1 MGKFIIGCILCLSII
16 FLINGLVLAAEFT
29 FTYLPIEDEEVASV
43 SLRGSFNSWGE
54 WPMEKQPDGT
64 WSITVDLE
72 PGEYQYKFYI
82 NGKWPQDMSI
92 ARAGGPVD
100 PNAVGYINDGFGG
113 QNAIC
118 RIKEEVTEGVVLVHN
133 PDDPA
138 YLCIA
143 DERLI
148 IRLKTSPR
156 KVAKVFLV
164 TDEGKWPMER
174 QLQWEYGEVFRLSL
188 KLPDSLKY
196 HFVGYTIEGTEFS
209 LPEDPS
215 QSFFFDGIDHFP
227 QLKWV
232 SQGIIYQIFPDRFYN
247 GDPNNDVLALNSDEF
262 HFNEQW
268 VQNKLWAKEGPSLAK
283 WNDPI
288 SSQHCCHQYFG
299 GDLAGIIEKLDYLK
313 ELGVTALYLNP
324 IFDSGSAHGYDTHD
338 YMKVSLKFGTEEDLQ
353 ELLNEAHKRGM
364 RVILDFVPNHTG
376 LGFWAFQDVVKN
388 GEDSPYWD
396 WYFIHK
402 WPFSPGDP
410 SAYEAWW
417 GVGSLPKLNTGNLEV
432 REYLFKVVRHWL
444 AFGAD
449 GWRVDVP
456 NELVEAQAFFRE
468 MREITKMEK
477 ADAYLIAE
485 IWQLDPSWVQ
495 GDQYDSLMNY
505 ALGRDILFN
514 FAKGSVD
521 GEGTLDSLSRYFG
534 TYGENVTVMGF
545 NLVSSHDTGRIL
557 TDLGGGNFG
566 DLSNPEAVEKLKLLS
581 TLIYTMPG
589 APVIFQGDERG
600 ILGEKEFYDAHRYPI
615 QWDTADEGLI
625 SHYKELAQLRQ
636 EMPVLTGSVI
646 RTYTGK
652 DHLLSFFRGESGK
665 GEVLV
670 VANNGTKPITFE
682 LPDGVWQLVNGK
694 EVVQGKGRIDIPPL
708 QVRIFEH
715 I

>member
-1 MGKFIIGCILCLSII
+1 MWKFIIGCMLCLTII
-16 FLINGLVLAAEFT
+16 FLINSLVLAAEFT
-29 FTYLPIEDEEVASV
+29 FTYVPLEDEEVVSV

-64 WSITVDLE
+64 WSIIVDLE

-92 ARAGGPVD
+92 ARDEGPVD

-143 DERLI
+143 DERLV
-148 IRLKTSPR
+148 IRLKTSPH
-156 KVAKVFLV
+156 KVAKVYLV
-164 TDEGKWPMER
+164 TDEGKRPMER

-188 KLPDSLKY
+188 EFPDSLKY
-196 HFVGYTIEGTEFS
+196 RFVGYTIEGTEFS

-215 QSFFFDGIDHFP
+215 QSFRFDGIDSFP

-232 SQGIIYQIFPDRFYN
+232 SQSIIYQIFPDRFYN
-247 GDPNNDVLALNSDEF
+247 GNPENDSLALKSDEF
-262 HFNEQW
+262 HYNE
-268 VQNKLWAKEGPSLAK
+268 LWTEGGPFLSA
-283 WNDPI
+283 WEDSI
-288 SSQHCCHQYFG
+288 SPQHCCHQYFG

-338 YMKVSLKFGTEEDLQ
+338 YMKVSPKFGNEEDLGQ
-353 ELLNEAHKRGM
+353 FLDEAHKRGM
-364 RVILDFVPNHTG
+364 RVILDLVPNHTG
-376 LGFWAFQDVVKN
+376 VGFWAFQDVVKN
-388 GEDSPYWD
+388 GKNSPYWD
-396 WYFIHK
+396 WYFIRK

-410 SAYEAWW
+410 DAYEGWW
-417 GVGSLPKLNTGNLEV
+417 GLGSLPKLNTDNPQV
-432 REYLFKVVRHWL
+432 KEYLFKVVRHWL
-444 AFGAD
+444 NFGAD

-456 NELVEAQAFFRE
+456 NELVKAKEFFSE
-468 MREITKMEK
+468 MRQLAKMESP
-477 ADAYLIAE
+477 DAYLVAE

-514 FAKGSVD
+514 FAKGSID
-521 GEGTLDSLSRYFG
+521 GESALANLSRYFA
-534 TYGENVTVMGF
+534 TYGENVTSMGF

-566 DLSNPEAVEKLKLLS
+566 DLPDPKAIERLKLLS
-581 TLIYTMPG
+581 TLLYTLPG
-589 APVIFQGDERG
+589 APLFFQVDERG
-600 ILGEKEFYDAHRYPI
+600 ILGEK
-615 QWDTADEGLI
+615 
-625 SHYKELAQLRQ
+625 
-636 EMPVLTGSVI
+636 
-646 RTYTGK
+646 
-652 DHLLSFFRGESGK
+652 
-665 GEVLV
+665 
-670 VANNGTKPITFE
+670 
-682 LPDGVWQLVNGK
+682 
-694 EVVQGKGRIDIPPL
+694 
-708 QVRIFEH
+708 
-715 I
+715 

>member
-1 MGKFIIGCILCLSII
+1 MWKFLTGCILCLSII

-29 FTYLPIEDEEVASV
+29 FTYVPLEDEEVASV

-54 WPMEKQPDGT
+54 WPMEEQPNGI

-82 NGKWPQDMSI
+82 NGKWPQDMST
-92 ARAGGPVD
+92 ARDGGPID

-118 RIKEEVTEGVVLVHN
+118 RIKEEVIGEMNLIHN

-143 DERLI
+143 DERLVVS
-148 IRLKTSPR
+148 LKISPH

-164 TDEGKWPMER
+164 TDEGRWPMER

-188 KLPDSLKY
+188 KFPDSLKY
-196 HFVGYTIEGTEFS
+196 RFIGYTIEGTEFS

-232 SQGIIYQIFPDRFYN
+232 SKGIIYQIFPERFYN
-247 GDPNNDVLALNSDEF
+247 GDPNNDVLALKSDEF
-262 HFNEQW
+262 HYNEQW
-268 VQNKLWAKEGPSLAK
+268 AQNKLWAGEGPSLVNWDA
-283 WNDPI
+283 PI

-313 ELGVTALYLNP
+313 DLGSTVLYLNP

-338 YMKVSLKFGTEEDLQ
+338 YLKVSPKFGTEEDLQ

-417 GVGSLPKLNTGNLEV
+417 GVGSLPKLNTGNPEV

-444 AFGAD
+444 NFGAD

-468 MREITKMEK
+468 MRQISKMEK
-477 ADAYLIAE
+477 PDAYLIAE

-505 ALGRDILFN
+505 ALGRDTLFN
-514 FAKGSVD
+514 FAKGSID
-521 GEGTLDSLSRYFG
+521 GESALANLSRYFAA
-534 TYGENVTVMGF
+534 YGENVTVMGF

-566 DLSNPEAVEKLKLLS
+566 DLPNPVAVERLKLLS
-581 TLIYTMPG
+581 TLLYSMPG

-600 ILGEKEFYDAHRYPI
+600 ILGEKEFYDSHRYPI
-615 QWDTADEGLI
+615 QWDAVDENLV
-625 SHYKELAQLRQ
+625 SHYKKLSQLRQ
-636 EMPVLTGSVI
+636 EISALTSSVI
-646 RTYTGK
+646 RIYYGT
-652 DHLLSFFRGESGK
+652 DNLLSFFK
-665 GEVLV
+665 GEQGSGEVIV
-670 VANNGTKPITFE
+670 VANNGIEIVKFE
-682 LPDGVWQLVNGK
+682 LPSGNWRSVTEGEIL
-694 EVVQGKGRIDIPPL
+694 QGSIYVPSL

-715 I
+715 L

>member
-1 MGKFIIGCILCLSII
+1 MGKFIIGCILCFSII

-29 FTYLPIEDEEVASV
+29 FTYIPLEDEEIASV

-64 WSITVDLE
+64 WNITVDLE

-82 NGKWPQDMSI
+82 NGKWPQDMST
-92 ARAGGPVD
+92 ARAEGPVD
-100 PNAVGYINDGFGG
+100 PNATGYINDGFGG

-118 RIKEEVTEGVVLVHN
+118 RIKEEITEGVVLVHN

-138 YLCIA
+138 YLCTA
-143 DERLI
+143 DERLV
-148 IRLKTSPR
+148 IRLKTSSH
-156 KVAKVFLV
+156 KVSKVFLL

-188 KLPDSLKY
+188 EFSDSLKY
-196 HFVGYTIEGTEFS
+196 RFVGYTIEGIEFS

-232 SQGIIYQIFPDRFYN
+232 SQGIIYQIFPERFYN
-247 GDPNNDVLALNSDEF
+247 GNPENDLLAFESDEF
-262 HFNEQW
+262 HFNQQW
-268 VQNKLWAKEGPSLAK
+268 SQNKLWAKEGPSLAR

-313 ELGVTALYLNP
+313 DLGVTVLYLNP

-338 YMKVSLKFGTEEDLQ
+338 YLKVSPKFGTEEDLRT
-353 ELLNEAHKRGM
+353 LLNEAHERGM
-364 RVILDFVPNHTG
+364 RVIFDFVPNHTG
-376 LGFWAFQDVVKN
+376 LGFWAFQDVVKK
-388 GEDSPYWD
+388 GKSSSYWD

-402 WPFSPGDP
+402 WPFTPGDP
-410 SAYEAWW
+410 TAYEAWW
-417 GVGSLPKLNTGNLEV
+417 GVGSLPKLNTGNSEV
-432 REYLFKVVRHWL
+432 KEYLFKVVNYWL
-444 AFGAD
+444 NFGAD

-456 NELVEAQAFFRE
+456 NELVEAQSFFKE
-468 MREITKMEK
+468 MRQIAKMEK
-477 ADAYLIAE
+477 PDAYLIAE

-495 GDQYDSLMNY
+495 GDQFDSLMNY

-514 FAKGSVD
+514 FAKGSID
-521 GEGTLDSLSRYFG
+521 GESALANLSRYFAA
-534 TYGENVTVMGF
+534 YGENVTAMGF

-566 DLSNPEAVEKLKLLS
+566 NLPNPKAVERLKLLS
-581 TLIYTMPG
+581 TLFYTLPG

-600 ILGEKEFYDAHRYPI
+600 ILGEKEFYDSHRYPI
-615 QWDTADEGLI
+615 QWDTLDENLV
-625 SHYKELAQLRQ
+625 SHYKKLAQLRQ
-636 EMPVLTGSVI
+636 EIPVLTSSVI
-646 RTYTGK
+646 RDYYGTG
-652 DHLLSFFRGESGK
+652 HLLSFFRGEQGK
-665 GEVLV
+665 GEVIV
-670 VANNGTKPITFE
+670 VANNGAETEKFK
-682 LPDGVWQLVNGK
+682 LPSGNWRSVT
-694 EVVQGKGRIDIPPL
+694 EVEVSQGTIYIPSL
-708 QVRIFEH
+708 QVRIFKRL
-715 I
+715 

>member
-16 FLINGLVLAAEFT
+16 FSINSLVLAAEFT
-29 FTYLPIEDEEVASV
+29 FTYVPLEDEEVTSV

-54 WPMEKQPDGT
+54 WPMEKQPDGS
-64 WSITVDLE
+64 WSITIDLE
-72 PGEYQYKFYI
+72 PGEYQYKFFI
-82 NGKWPQDMSI
+82 NGKWPQDMST

-100 PNAVGYINDGFGG
+100 PNAVGYINDGFSG

-118 RIKEEVTEGVVLVHN
+118 RIKEEVTGGVNFVHN

-143 DERLI
+143 DERLV
-148 IRLKTSPR
+148 IRLKTSPHR
-156 KVAKVFLV
+156 VAKVYLV

-188 KLPDSLKY
+188 ELPDSLKY
-196 HFVGYTIEGTEFS
+196 HFLGYSIDGTEFS

-215 QSFFFDGIDHFP
+215 QSFHFDGIDSFP

-232 SQGIIYQIFPDRFYN
+232 SQSIIYQIFPDRFYN
-247 GDPNNDVLALNSDEF
+247 GNPENDVLALKSDEF
-262 HFNEQW
+262 HYNQLW
-268 VQNKLWAKEGPSLAK
+268 AQNKLWAKEGPSLAN
-283 WNDPI
+283 WNAPI

-338 YMKVSLKFGTEEDLQ
+338 YMKVSPRFGTEEDLQ
-353 ELLNEAHKRGM
+353 ELLNEAHKRRM

-376 LGFWAFQDVVKN
+376 LGFWVFQDVVKN

-402 WPFSPGDP
+402 WPFSPGDS

-417 GVGSLPKLNTGNLEV
+417 GVGSLPKLNTGNPEV
-432 REYLFKVVRHWL
+432 KEYLLKVVSHWL
-444 AFGAD
+444 NFGAD

-456 NELVEAQAFFRE
+456 NELTDAKAFFNE
-468 MREITKMEK
+468 MRQLAKMEK
-477 ADAYLIAE
+477 EDAYLIAE

-514 FAKGSVD
+514 FTKGSID
-521 GEGTLDSLSRYFG
+521 GESALANLSRYFAA
-534 TYGENVTVMGF
+534 YGENVTAMGF

-566 DLSNPEAVEKLKLLS
+566 DSPKVEAVERLKLLS
-581 TLIYTMPG
+581 TLLYTLPG

-600 ILGEKEFYDAHRYPI
+600 ILGEKEFYDSHRYPI
-615 QWDTADEGLI
+615 QWDTANESLM
-625 SHYKELAQLRQ
+625 SHYKKLAQLRS
-636 EMPVLTGSVI
+636 EIPALTSSVI
-646 RTYTGK
+646 RVYYGT
-652 DHLLSFFRGESGK
+652 DHLLSFFRGEQGNDEVLIVTNNGTETVKFELPFGNWRSVTE
-665 GEVLV
+665 GEVLQ
-670 VANNGTKPITFE
+670 GTIYITS
-682 LPDGVWQLVNGK
+682 
-694 EVVQGKGRIDIPPL
+694 L
-708 QVRIFEH
+708 QVKIFERL
-715 I
+715 

>member
-1 MGKFIIGCILCLSII
+1 MWKFIIGCMLCLTII
-16 FLINGLVLAAEFT
+16 FLINSLVLAAEFI
-29 FTYLPIEDEEVASV
+29 FSYVPLEDEEVVSV

-82 NGKWPQDMSI
+82 NGKWPQDMST
-92 ARAGGPVD
+92 ARDGGPVD

-143 DERLI
+143 DERLV
-148 IRLKTSPR
+148 IRLKTSPH

-164 TDEGKWPMER
+164 TDEGKWPIER

-188 KLPDSLKY
+188 EFPDSLKY
-196 HFVGYTIEGTEFS
+196 RFVGYTIEGTEFS

-215 QSFFFDGIDHFP
+215 QSFFFDGINYFP

-247 GDPNNDVLALNSDEF
+247 GNPENDSLALKSDEF
-262 HFNEQW
+262 LF
-268 VQNKLWAKEGPSLAK
+268 NKLWDQHDLWEKEGPILSA
-283 WNDPI
+283 WDNPI
-288 SSQHCCHQYFG
+288 STQHCCHQYFG
-299 GDLAGIIEKLDYLK
+299 GDLTGIIDKLDYLK

-338 YMKVSLKFGTEEDLQ
+338 YMKVSTKFGTEEDLQ
-353 ELLNEAHKRGM
+353 QLLNEAHRRDM
-364 RVILDFVPNHTG
+364 RVIFDFVPNHTG
-376 LGFWAFQDVVKN
+376 LGFWAFQDVVKK
-388 GEDSPYWD
+388 GKESPYWD
-396 WYFIHK
+396 WYFIHQ
-402 WPFSPGDP
+402 WPFTPGDP

-432 REYLFKVVRHWL
+432 REYLFKVVHYWL
-444 AFGAD
+444 NFGAD

-468 MREITKMEK
+468 MRQITKMEK
-477 ADAYLIAE
+477 PDAYLIAE
-485 IWQLDPSWVQ
+485 IWQLDSSWVK
-495 GDQYDSLMNY
+495 GDQFDSMMNY

-514 FAKGSVD
+514 FAKGSID
-521 GEGTLDSLSRYFG
+521 GESALANLSRYFAA
-534 TYGENVTVMGF
+534 YGENVTAMGF

-566 DLSNPEAVEKLKLLS
+566 DLPDPKAVERLKLLS
-581 TLIYTMPG
+581 TLLYTLPG

-600 ILGEKEFYDAHRYPI
+600 ILGEKEFYDSHRYPI
-615 QWDTADEGLI
+615 QWDTADESLI
-625 SHYKELAQLRQ
+625 SHYKKLAQLRR
-636 EMPVLTGSVI
+636 EIPALMSSVI
-646 RTYTGK
+646 RVNYGT
-652 DHLLSFFRGESGK
+652 DSLISFFRGEQGND
-665 GEVLV
+665 EVLI
-670 VANNGTKPITFE
+670 VANNGAETVKFE
-682 LPDGVWQLVNGK
+682 LPFGNWRSVTEG
-694 EVVQGKGRIDIPPL
+694 EVLQGTIYIPSL
-708 QVRIFEH
+708 QVRIFERL
-715 I
+715 

>member
-209 LPEDPS
+209 LPGDPS

-268 VQNKLWAKEGPSLAK
+268 AQNKLWAEEGPSLAS

-338 YMKVSLKFGTEEDLQ
+338 YLKISPKFGTEEDLQ

-376 LGFWAFQDVVKN
+376 LGFWAFQDVAKK
-388 GEDSPYWD
+388 GKESAYWD
-396 WYFIHK
+396 WYFIHQ
-402 WPFSPGDP
+402 WPFTPGDP
-410 SAYEAWW
+410 AAYEAWW
-417 GVGSLPKLNTGNLEV
+417 GVGSLPKLNTGNPEV
-432 REYLFKVVRHWL
+432 KEYLFKVVSHWL
-444 AFGAD
+444 NFGAD

-456 NELVEAQAFFRE
+456 NELTDAKAFFNE
-468 MREITKMEK
+468 MRQLAKMEK
-477 ADAYLIAE
+477 SDAYLIAE
-485 IWQLDPSWVQ
+485 IWQLDSSWVQ
-495 GDQYDSLMNY
+495 GDQFDSLMNY

-514 FAKGSVD
+514 FAKGSID
-521 GEGTLDSLSRYFG
+521 GEAALANLSRYYG
-534 TYGENVTVMGF
+534 AYGENVTVMGF

-566 DLSNPEAVEKLKLLS
+566 DLPNPVAVERLKLLS
-581 TLIYTMPG
+581 TLLYSMPG

-600 ILGEKEFYDAHRYPI
+600 ILGEKEFYDSHRYPI
-615 QWDTADEGLI
+615 QWDAVDENLV
-625 SHYKELAQLRQ
+625 SHYKKLSQLRQ
-636 EMPVLTGSVI
+636 EISALTSSVI
-646 RTYTGK
+646 RIYYGT
-652 DHLLSFFRGESGK
+652 DNLLSFFK
-665 GEVLV
+665 GEQGSGEVIV
-670 VANNGTKPITFE
+670 VANNGTETEKFE
-682 LPDGVWQLVNGK
+682 LPSGNWHSVTEGEILHGT
-694 EVVQGKGRIDIPPL
+694 IHIPSL
-708 QVRIFEH
+708 QVRIFERL
-715 I
+715 

>member
-1 MGKFIIGCILCLSII
+1 MWKFILGCILCLSII
-16 FLINGLVLAAEFT
+16 FSINGLVLAAEFT
-29 FTYLPIEDEEVASV
+29 FTYVPLEDEEVISV

-82 NGKWPQDMSI
+82 NGKWPQDMSTT
-92 ARAGGPVD
+92 RAGGPID
-100 PNAVGYINDGFGG
+100 PNAIGYVNDGFGG

-118 RIKEEVTEGVVLVHN
+118 RIKEEVTGGVNLVHN

-143 DERLI
+143 DERLV
-148 IRLKTSPR
+148 IRLKASPHR
-156 KVAKVFLV
+156 VAKVFLV
-164 TDEGKWPMER
+164 TDESKWPIER

-188 KLPDSLKY
+188 ELPDSLKY
-196 HFVGYTIEGTEFS
+196 RFIGYTIEGTEFS

-215 QSFFFDGIDHFP
+215 QSFLFDGINSFP

-247 GDPNNDVLALNSDEF
+247 GNPENDVLALKSDEF
-262 HFNEQW
+262 HYNQLW
-268 VQNKLWAKEGPSLAK
+268 AQNKLWAEEGPSLAN
-283 WNDPI
+283 WNAPI
-288 SSQHCCHQYFG
+288 SSQHCCHQYYG

-338 YMKVSLKFGTEEDLQ
+338 YMKISPKFGTEEDLQ

-364 RVILDFVPNHTG
+364 RIILDFVPNHTG

-402 WPFSPGDP
+402 WPFIPGDP
-410 SAYEAWW
+410 AAYEAWW
-417 GVGSLPKLNTGNLEV
+417 GVGSLPKLNTGNPEV
-432 REYLFKVVRHWL
+432 KEYLLKVVSHWL
-444 AFGAD
+444 NFGAD

-456 NELVEAQAFFRE
+456 NELVKAKEFFNE
-468 MREITKMEK
+468 MRQLAKMEK
-477 ADAYLIAE
+477 EDAYLVAE

-514 FAKGSVD
+514 FVKGSID
-521 GEGTLDSLSRYFG
+521 GESALANLSRYFA
-534 TYGENVTVMGF
+534 TYGENVTAMGF

-557 TDLGGGNFG
+557 TDLGSGNFG
-566 DLSNPEAVEKLKLLS
+566 DSPNPEAVERLKLLS
-581 TLIYTMPG
+581 TLLYTLPG

-600 ILGEKEFYDAHRYPI
+600 ILGEKEFYDSHRYPI
-615 QWDTADEGLI
+615 QWDTADESLI
-625 SHYKELAQLRQ
+625 YHYKKLAQLRS
-636 EMPVLTGSVI
+636 EIPTLTSSVI
-646 RTYTGK
+646 RVYYGT
-652 DHLLSFFRGESGK
+652 DNLLSFFRGEQSSGQ
-665 GEVLV
+665 VLI
-670 VANNGTKPITFE
+670 VANNGTETVKFE
-682 LPDGVWQLVNGK
+682 LPFGNWRSVTEG
-694 EVVQGKGRIDIPPL
+694 EVLQGTVYIPSL
-708 QVRIFEH
+708 QVMIFERL
-715 I
+715 

>member
-16 FLINGLVLAAEFT
+16 FSINSLILAAEFT
-29 FTYLPIEDEEVASV
+29 FTYIPLEDEELISV

-54 WPMEKQPDGT
+54 WPMEKQPDGA
-64 WSITVDLE
+64 WGITVDLE

-118 RIKEEVTEGVVLVHN
+118 RIKEEVTGGVNLVHN

-143 DERLI
+143 DERLV
-148 IRLKTSPR
+148 IRLKTSPH
-156 KVAKVFLV
+156 KVAKVYLV

-188 KLPDSLKY
+188 ELPDSLKY
-196 HFVGYTIEGTEFS
+196 HFLGYTIDGTEFS

-215 QSFFFDGIDHFP
+215 QSFHFDGIDSFP

-232 SQGIIYQIFPDRFYN
+232 SQSIIYQIFPDRFYN
-247 GDPNNDVLALNSDEF
+247 GNPENDVLALKSDEF
-262 HFNEQW
+262 HYNQLW
-268 VQNKLWAKEGPSLAK
+268 AQNKLWAEEGPSLAN
-283 WNDPI
+283 WNAPI
-288 SSQHCCHQYFG
+288 STQHCCHQYFG

-338 YMKVSLKFGTEEDLQ
+338 YMKVSPRFGTEEDLQ

-402 WPFSPGDP
+402 WPFSPGDS

-417 GVGSLPKLNTGNLEV
+417 GVGSLPKLNTGNPEV
-432 REYLFKVVRHWL
+432 KEYLLKVVSHWL
-444 AFGAD
+444 NFGAD

-456 NELVEAQAFFRE
+456 NELTDAKAFFNE
-468 MREITKMEK
+468 MRQLAKMEK
-477 ADAYLIAE
+477 EDAYLIAE

-521 GEGTLDSLSRYFG
+521 GVGTLENLSRYFAA
-534 TYGENVTVMGF
+534 YGENVTAMGF

-566 DLSNPEAVEKLKLLS
+566 DSPNPETVERLKLLS
-581 TLIYTMPG
+581 TLLYTLPG

-600 ILGEKEFYDAHRYPI
+600 ILGEKEFYDSHRYPI
-615 QWDTADEGLI
+615 QWDTADESLI
-625 SHYKELAQLRQ
+625 YHYKKLAQLRS
-636 EMPVLTGSVI
+636 EIPTLTSSVI
-646 RTYTGK
+646 HVYYGT
-652 DHLLSFFRGESGK
+652 DNLLSFFRGEQSSGQ
-665 GEVLV
+665 VLI
-670 VANNGTKPITFE
+670 VANNGTETVKFE
-682 LPDGVWQLVNGK
+682 LPFGNWRSVTEG
-694 EVVQGKGRIDIPPL
+694 EVLQGTIYIPSL
-708 QVRIFEH
+708 QVRIFERL
-715 I
+715 

>member
-1 MGKFIIGCILCLSII
+1 MRKFVVLFWLLCLLIVFGII
-16 FLINGLVLAAEFT
+16 SLALAAEFT
-29 FTYLPIEDEEVASV
+29 FTYVPLEDEEVVSV

-54 WPMEKQPDGT
+54 WPMEEQSDST
-64 WSITVDLE
+64 WNITVDLE
-72 PGEYQYKFYI
+72 PGECQYKFFI
-82 NGKWPQDMSI
+82 NGKWPQDMST
-92 ARAGGPVD
+92 ARAGGPID
-100 PNAVGYINDGFGG
+100 PNAIGYINDGFGG

-118 RIKEEVTEGVVLVHN
+118 RIKEEVTEGVVFVHN
-133 PDDPA
+133 PDAPA

-143 DERLI
+143 DERLVL
-148 IRLKTSPR
+148 RLKTSPH

-164 TDEGKWPMER
+164 TDEGKLPMER

-188 KLPDSLKY
+188 ELPDSLKY
-196 HFVGYTIEGTEFS
+196 RFVGYTIEGTEFS

-232 SQGIIYQIFPDRFYN
+232 SQGIIYQIFPERFYN
-247 GDPNNDVLALNSDEF
+247 GNPENDVLALKSDEF
-262 HFNEQW
+262 HYNEQW
-268 VQNKLWAKEGPSLAK
+268 AQNKLWAEGGPSLAN
-283 WNDPI
+283 WDNPI

-338 YMKVSLKFGTEEDLQ
+338 YMKVSSKFGTEEDLQ

-417 GVGSLPKLNTGNLEV
+417 GVGSLPKLNTRNPEV
-432 REYLFKVVRHWL
+432 KEYLLKVVSHWL
-444 AFGAD
+444 NFGAD

-456 NELVEAQAFFRE
+456 NELTNAKAFFNE
-468 MREITKMEK
+468 MRQLAKMEK
-477 ADAYLIAE
+477 PDAYLIAE

-514 FAKGSVD
+514 FAKGSID
-521 GEGTLDSLSRYFG
+521 GEGTLENLSRYFAA
-534 TYGENVTVMGF
+534 YGENVTAMGF

-557 TDLGGGNFG
+557 TDLEGGNFG
-566 DLSNPEAVEKLKLLS
+566 NLPNPGAVERIKLLS
-581 TLIYTMPG
+581 TLLYTLPG

-615 QWDTADEGLI
+615 QWDIADENLI
-625 SHYKELAQLRQ
+625 AHYKKLAQLRS
-636 EMPVLTGSVI
+636 EIPALTSSVI
-646 RTYTGK
+646 RVYYGT
-652 DHLLSFFRGESGK
+652 DNLLSFFKGEQGNS
-665 GEVLV
+665 EVLV
-670 VANNGTKPITFE
+670 VANNGTETVKFE
-682 LPDGVWQLVNGK
+682 LPYGNWQSVIEGGVL
-694 EVVQGKGRIDIPPL
+694 QGTIYIPSL
-708 QVRIFEH
+708 QVRIFTRL
-715 I
+715 

>member
-1 MGKFIIGCILCLSII
+1 MGKFIIGCILCFSII

-29 FTYLPIEDEEVASV
+29 FTYIPLEDEEIASV

-64 WSITVDLE
+64 WNITVDLE

-82 NGKWPQDMSI
+82 NGKWPQDMST
-92 ARAGGPVD
+92 ARAEGPVD
-100 PNAVGYINDGFGG
+100 PNAIGYINDGFGG

-118 RIKEEVTEGVVLVHN
+118 RIKEEITEGVVLVHN

-138 YLCIA
+138 YLCTA
-143 DERLI
+143 DERLV
-148 IRLKTSPR
+148 IRLKTSSH
-156 KVAKVFLV
+156 KVSKVFLL

-188 KLPDSLKY
+188 EFSDSLKY
-196 HFVGYTIEGTEFS
+196 RFVGYTIEGIEFS

-232 SQGIIYQIFPDRFYN
+232 SQGIIYQIFPERFYN
-247 GDPNNDVLALNSDEF
+247 GNPENDLLAFESDEF
-262 HFNEQW
+262 HFNQQW
-268 VQNKLWAKEGPSLAK
+268 SQNKLWAKEGPSLAR

-313 ELGVTALYLNP
+313 DLGVTVLYLNP

-338 YMKVSLKFGTEEDLQ
+338 YLKVSPKFGTEEDLRT
-353 ELLNEAHKRGM
+353 LLNEAHERGM
-364 RVILDFVPNHTG
+364 RVIFDFVPNHTG
-376 LGFWAFQDVVKN
+376 LGFWAFQDVVKK
-388 GEDSPYWD
+388 GKSSSYWD

-402 WPFSPGDP
+402 WPFTPGDP
-410 SAYEAWW
+410 TAYEAWW
-417 GVGSLPKLNTGNLEV
+417 GVGSLPKLNTGNSEV
-432 REYLFKVVRHWL
+432 KEYLFKVVNYWL
-444 AFGAD
+444 NFGAD

-456 NELVEAQAFFRE
+456 NELVEAQSFFKE
-468 MREITKMEK
+468 MRQIAKMEK
-477 ADAYLIAE
+477 PDAYLIAE

-495 GDQYDSLMNY
+495 GDQFDSLMNY

-514 FAKGSVD
+514 FAKGSID
-521 GEGTLDSLSRYFG
+521 GESALANLSRYFAA
-534 TYGENVTVMGF
+534 YGENVTAMGF

-566 DLSNPEAVEKLKLLS
+566 DLPNPGAVERLKLLS
-581 TLIYTMPG
+581 TLLYTLPG

-600 ILGEKEFYDAHRYPI
+600 ILGEKEFYDSHRYPI
-615 QWDTADEGLI
+615 QWDTLDENLV
-625 SHYKELAQLRQ
+625 SHYKKLAQLRQ
-636 EMPVLTGSVI
+636 EIPVLTSSVI
-646 RTYTGK
+646 RDYYGTG
-652 DHLLSFFRGESGK
+652 HLLSFFRGEQGK
-665 GEVLV
+665 GEVIV
-670 VANNGTKPITFE
+670 VANNGAETEKFK
-682 LPDGVWQLVNGK
+682 LPSGNWRSVT
-694 EVVQGKGRIDIPPL
+694 EVEVSQGTVYIPSL
-708 QVRIFEH
+708 QVRIFKRL
-715 I
+715 

>member
-1 MGKFIIGCILCLSII
+1 MWKFILGCILCLSII
-16 FLINGLVLAAEFT
+16 FSINGLVLAAEFT
-29 FTYLPIEDEEVASV
+29 FTYVPLEDEEVVSV

-72 PGEYQYKFYI
+72 PGEYQYKFFI
-82 NGKWPQDMSI
+82 NGKWPQDMST

-100 PNAVGYINDGFGG
+100 PNAIGYVNDGFGG

-118 RIKEEVTEGVVLVHN
+118 RIKEEITGGVNLVHN

-143 DERLI
+143 DERLV
-148 IRLKTSPR
+148 IRLKTSPH
-156 KVAKVFLV
+156 KVAKVYLV
-164 TDEGKWPMER
+164 TDEGKWIMER

-188 KLPDSLKY
+188 ELPDSLKY
-196 HFVGYTIEGTEFS
+196 RFIGYTIEDTEFF

-215 QSFFFDGIDHFP
+215 QSFFFDGVNYFP

-232 SQGIIYQIFPDRFYN
+232 SKGIIYQIFPDRFYN
-247 GDPNNDVLALNSDEF
+247 GNPKNDVLALKSDEF
-262 HFNEQW
+262 HYNQLW
-268 VQNKLWAKEGPSLAK
+268 AQNKLWAEEGPSLAN
-283 WNDPI
+283 WNAPI

-313 ELGVTALYLNP
+313 EFGVTALYLNP

-338 YMKVSLKFGTEEDLQ
+338 YMKVSPKFGTEEDLQ
-353 ELLNEAHKRGM
+353 GLLNEAHKRGM

-402 WPFSPGDP
+402 WPFTPGDP
-410 SAYEAWW
+410 AAYEAWW
-417 GVGSLPKLNTGNLEV
+417 GVGSLPKLNTGNPEV
-432 REYLFKVVRHWL
+432 KEYLLKVVSHWL
-444 AFGAD
+444 NFSAD

-468 MREITKMEK
+468 MRQITKMEK
-477 ADAYLIAE
+477 PDAFLIAE

-505 ALGRDILFN
+505 ALGRDILLN

-521 GEGTLDSLSRYFG
+521 GEGALANLSRYFAA
-534 TYGENVTVMGF
+534 YGENVTAMGF
-545 NLVSSHDTGRIL
+545 NLLSSHDTGRIL

-566 DLSNPEAVEKLKLLS
+566 DLPNPEAVEKLKLLS
-581 TLIYTMPG
+581 TLLYTLPG

-615 QWDTADEGLI
+615 QWDTADESLK
-625 SHYKELAQLRQ
+625 SHYKKLAQLRQ
-636 EMPVLTGSVI
+636 EIPVLTSSVI
-646 RTYTGK
+646 RVYYGTGQ
-652 DHLLSFFRGESGK
+652 LLSFFRGEQGSGQ
-665 GEVLV
+665 VLI
-670 VANNGTKPITFE
+670 VANNGTETVKFE
-682 LPDGVWQLVNGK
+682 LPYGNWRSVTKG
-694 EVVQGKGRIDIPPL
+694 EVLQGTIYISPL
-708 QVRIFEH
+708 QVRIFERL
-715 I
+715 

>member
-1 MGKFIIGCILCLSII
+1 
-16 FLINGLVLAAEFT
+16 
-29 FTYLPIEDEEVASV
+29 
-43 SLRGSFNSWGE
+43 
-54 WPMEKQPDGT
+54 MEKQPDGT

-72 PGEYQYKFYI
+72 PGEYQYKFFI
-82 NGKWPQDMSI
+82 NGKWPQDMST

-100 PNAVGYINDGFGG
+100 PNAIGYVNDGFGG

-118 RIKEEVTEGVVLVHN
+118 RIKEEITGGVNLVHN

-143 DERLI
+143 DERLV
-148 IRLKTSPR
+148 IRLKTSPH
-156 KVAKVFLV
+156 KVAKVYLV
-164 TDEGKWPMER
+164 TDEGKWIMER

-188 KLPDSLKY
+188 ELPDSLKY
-196 HFVGYTIEGTEFS
+196 RFIGYTIEDTEFF

-215 QSFFFDGIDHFP
+215 QSFFFDGVNYFP

-232 SQGIIYQIFPDRFYN
+232 SKGIIYQIFPDRFYN
-247 GDPNNDVLALNSDEF
+247 GNPKNDVLALKSDEF
-262 HFNEQW
+262 HYNQLW
-268 VQNKLWAKEGPSLAK
+268 AQNKLWAEEGPSLAN
-283 WNDPI
+283 WNAPI

-313 ELGVTALYLNP
+313 EFGVTALYLNP

-338 YMKVSLKFGTEEDLQ
+338 YMKVSPKFGTEEDLQ
-353 ELLNEAHKRGM
+353 GLLNEAHKRGM

-402 WPFSPGDP
+402 WPFTPGDP
-410 SAYEAWW
+410 AAYEAWW
-417 GVGSLPKLNTGNLEV
+417 GVGSLPKLNTGNPEV
-432 REYLFKVVRHWL
+432 KEYLLKVVSHWL
-444 AFGAD
+444 NFSAD

-468 MREITKMEK
+468 MRQITKMEK
-477 ADAYLIAE
+477 PDAFLIAE

-505 ALGRDILFN
+505 ALGRDILLN

-521 GEGTLDSLSRYFG
+521 GEGALANLSRYFAA
-534 TYGENVTVMGF
+534 YGENVTAMGF
-545 NLVSSHDTGRIL
+545 NLLSSHDTGRIL

-566 DLSNPEAVEKLKLLS
+566 DLPNPEAVEKLKLLS
-581 TLIYTMPG
+581 TLLYTLPG

-615 QWDTADEGLI
+615 QWDTADESLI
-625 SHYKELAQLRQ
+625 SHYKKLAQLRQ
-636 EMPVLTGSVI
+636 EIPVLTSSVI
-646 RTYTGK
+646 RVYYGTGQ
-652 DHLLSFFRGESGK
+652 LLSFFRGEQGSGQ
-665 GEVLV
+665 VLI
-670 VANNGTKPITFE
+670 VANNGTETVKFE
-682 LPDGVWQLVNGK
+682 LPYGNWRSVTKG
-694 EVVQGKGRIDIPPL
+694 EVLQGTIYISPL
-708 QVRIFEH
+708 QVRIFERL
-715 I
+715 